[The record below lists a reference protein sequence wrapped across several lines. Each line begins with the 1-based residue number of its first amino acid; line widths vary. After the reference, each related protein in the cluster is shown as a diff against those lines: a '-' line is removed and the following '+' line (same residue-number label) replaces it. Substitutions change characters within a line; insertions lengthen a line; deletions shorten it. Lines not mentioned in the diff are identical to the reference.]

1 MVENDPF
8 FKENVRNAFKK
19 AKEDINRV
27 DNEILSLKNDIFDV
41 KSKIQ
46 SLKEEISKIIP
57 FLEKI
62 SLKTADREVESSTG
76 NEGVLSK
83 QASKQAIK
91 HSTIGRLEE
100 AKDIQESI
108 KAQFQSLTK
117 KEFLTFLTIYQLEE
131 ELEVVRFTDL
141 SKRLSLSE
149 GCIRAYVTKLF
160 EKNIPITK
168 KKINNRIVDLSLLPE
183 FRKLGLKKALTN
195 MYYELDPM
203 QKSLSDQF

>member
-1 MVENDPF
+1 MVENDPL

-27 DNEILSLKNDIFDV
+27 DNDIISLKNDISDV
-41 KSKIQ
+41 KNKIS
-46 SLKEEISKIIP
+46 SLKEELSKVIP

-62 SLKTADREVESSTG
+62 SIKQPVLEVESSIG

-83 QASKQAIK
+83 RASEQASKRA
-91 HSTIGRLEE
+91 TIERLEE
-100 AKDIQESI
+100 AKDLQDSI
-108 KAQFQSLTK
+108 KAQFQALTR

-131 ELEVVRFTDL
+131 ELEFVRFIDIA
-141 SKRLSLSE
+141 KRLNLSE

-168 KKINNRIVDLSLLPE
+168 KKINNRIVNLSLLPE

-195 MYYELDPM
+195 MYYHLDPL
-203 QKSLSDQF
+203 QKNLSDQF

>member
-1 MVENDPF
+1 MVENDPL

-27 DNEILSLKNDIFDV
+27 DNDILSLKNNIFDV
-41 KSKIQ
+41 KSKIS
-46 SLKEEISKIIP
+46 SLKEELSKIIP

-62 SLKTADREVESSTG
+62 STKQPALAVESSIG

-83 QASKQAIK
+83 QASKQASK
-91 HSTIGRLEE
+91 HSTIERLEE
-100 AKDIQESI
+100 AKDLQDSI
-108 KAQFQSLTK
+108 KAQFQALTK

-131 ELEVVRFTDL
+131 ELEFVRFTDIA
-141 SKRLSLSE
+141 KRLNLSE

-168 KKINNRIVDLSLLPE
+168 KKINNRIVNLSLLPE
-183 FRKLGLKKALTN
+183 FRKLDLKKALTN
-195 MYYELDPM
+195 MYYHLDPL
-203 QKSLSDQF
+203 QRNLSDQF